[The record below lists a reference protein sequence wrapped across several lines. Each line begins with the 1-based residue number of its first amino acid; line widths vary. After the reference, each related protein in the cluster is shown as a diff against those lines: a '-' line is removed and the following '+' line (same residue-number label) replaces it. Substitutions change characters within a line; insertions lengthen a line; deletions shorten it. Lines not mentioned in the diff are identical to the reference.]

1 MQLGLKGNNTT
12 FHAGYKANA
21 RGDNHGIGLWTDDHS
36 KDDIKDVAYL
46 WPTDNGNAL
55 VIDLDEAEK
64 QGLAVTITSKKQT
77 FDIGQL
83 GISQKEAT

>member
-36 KDDIKDVAYL
+36 RGDIKDVAYL
-46 WPTDNGNAL
+46 WPTETGNAL
-55 VIDLDEAEK
+55 IIDLDEAQK
-64 QGLAVTITSKKQT
+64 QGLAVTVTSKNMT
-77 FDIGQL
+77 FDLGQPSIL
-83 GISQKEAT
+83 QKEAT